1 MAFDAAQVM
10 ISFLGYTHQYPQVLL
25 HGAANPPACI
35 HVWDSLNKV
44 QDLELGL
51 AVPDDVHRD
60 SPLQPVQVSLDG
72 SPSLQR
78 VNSAW
83 CHPAKENGLT
93 VLRGRG

>member
-51 AVPDDVHRD
+51 AVPT
-60 SPLQPVQVSLDG
+60 G
-72 SPSLQR
+72 
-78 VNSAW
+78 
-83 CHPAKENGLT
+83 
-93 VLRGRG
+93 